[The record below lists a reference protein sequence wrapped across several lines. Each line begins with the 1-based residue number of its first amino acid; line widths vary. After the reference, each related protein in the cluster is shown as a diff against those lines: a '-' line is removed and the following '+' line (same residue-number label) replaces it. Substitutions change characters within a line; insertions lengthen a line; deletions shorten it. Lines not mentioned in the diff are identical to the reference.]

1 MEEILKI
8 FNAYDKGVDF
18 SKEQNIM
25 TSGILDSIEMVELIE
40 ALENTFNV
48 EIPLDMIMPENFD
61 SVELIWKNISE
72 LM

>member
-8 FNAYDKGVDF
+8 LDAYDKGVDF
-18 SKEQNIM
+18 SKEKNIM
-25 TSGILDSIEMVELIE
+25 TDGILDSIELVELIY
-40 ALENTFNV
+40 ALENTFDV

-61 SVELIWKNISE
+61 SVELIWKNISS